1 MIPTM
6 LLVGLCVGVLVHDGR
21 SLTRSLMLVAVVSVL
36 WGILVGIDASSLIV
50 AADGHGILRSSTSRA
65 GALIGWG
72 LRSGCGAV
80 RANTEPSTTS
90 R

>member
-6 LLVGLCVGVLVHDGR
+6 LLAGVGVGALVHDGR
-21 SLTRSLMLVAVVSVL
+21 SLTRSLMLGAVASLL

-50 AADGHGILRSSTSRA
+50 AAGGTALAVINVA
-65 GALIGWG
+65 VGALIGWG
-72 LRSGCGAV
+72 LRCGYGAV

>member
-6 LLVGLCVGVLVHDGR
+6 LLAGLCFGALVHDGR
-21 SLTRSLMLVAVVSVL
+21 SLTRSLMLGAVVSVL
-36 WGILVGIDASSLIV
+36 WGILVGIYASSLIV
-50 AADGHGILRSSTSRA
+50 AAGGTALAVINVAL

-72 LRSGCGAV
+72 LRCGCGAV